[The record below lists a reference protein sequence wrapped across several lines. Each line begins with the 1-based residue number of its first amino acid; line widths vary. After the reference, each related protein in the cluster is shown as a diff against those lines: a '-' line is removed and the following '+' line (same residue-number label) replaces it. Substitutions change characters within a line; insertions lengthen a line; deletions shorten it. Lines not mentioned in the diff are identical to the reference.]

1 MNKAINTLVLAT
13 VDSLTKFK
21 NKLAYYLA
29 IFAMVFGS
37 TFGTMNAANAADV
50 GNGVV
55 HSSATATA
63 YDFNVAAKDLDI
75 TTGLVM
81 VVNVGAVTDT
91 AVTGDVDIA
100 TIDGSGNTPAG
111 ADPAAATITI
121 ASITLDAG
129 GTAGNV
135 TITDTDDN
143 TGALTVN
150 ITGDLITGG
159 TLTITT
165 AEDTDDELTTV
176 DVGGTLT
183 VTGATEI
190 DAGGSSVKGDI
201 LVNLSGADITFTG
214 GVDLADISTTGS
226 STLMFDGTVAQTITG
241 AIDGDAADEGILKI
255 DNTSSGGATFA
266 TAIGATALTGI
277 DISESDSTATFNLAV
292 DATTITNTGTA
303 TFTTTTTATNINIET
318 TGTATFTGKIIE
330 TDSSTSELDLAG
342 AATAIIGF
350 GHTTAGS
357 SNTMDDVDMSS
368 TATLILADTITNGM
382 HVFGTASVDAADIA
396 DGSKIYMPVNLSN
409 GQTIIIFKTDGGADV
424 DEATDSALQN
434 NALMTYDAAGT
445 NTTIVTA
452 TEVAEATVATNLSI
466 ATNEARALSQAYAAA
481 INDTV
486 ADATAE
492 DAFGNALNALGG
504 MTATTDTD
512 LALQVAPQTDTIG
525 GSAVAT
531 RAMTGTVQGIV
542 SNRMASLRSGD
553 AYVTGISAGNGM
565 SANSGFIQ
573 AFGSEA
579 EQKNTGPTTAKVYG
593 YDSSTSGLAI
603 GFDGM
608 TDDGSTI
615 GLSASYSSTDVDG
628 KGTGKSKNAIDS
640 YTVSVYADKATD
652 NGYIEGSLTYGINDN
667 TSSRLVNTAGLSRT
681 YTGNYDSEQ
690 ISLKVGGGAPQEVK
704 DGTFVTPYFSAT
716 GTIISTDSYT
726 ETSTTA
732 SDALRL
738 KIAQDDINSLVGT
751 AGVKAHMVTDKGTPM
766 ISFAIN
772 NEFGDT
778 TINSTNTYTGGGTAF
793 KTSTNVE
800 ELSATLGLGYSF
812 GNDVSSININYE
824 ANANEDDY
832 LSHYGTVK
840 IISKF

>member
-1 MNKAINTLVLAT
+1 MNRAINHLVLAI
-13 VDSLTKFK
+13 VDSFKKFK

-37 TFGTMNAANAADV
+37 TFGTFNAANAADLV
-50 GNGVV
+50 LTGNSTNATNGINTDTTLNVAGADTVNVKEFDLVITNVEDSATALIIGAITGEANDDDTPPTLGIVFDEDAPAVAQIVTIASVEFTADNDTAGLIDINAADAAGTSGTINFTGDVDTGLFGTTRGVIDIDFSD
-55 HSSATATA
+55 SSATAP
-63 YDFNVAAKDLDI
+63 V
-75 TTGLVM
+75 
-81 VVNVGAVTDT
+81 
-91 AVTGDVDIA
+91 
-100 TIDGSGNTPAG
+100 
-111 ADPAAATITI
+111 
-121 ASITLDAG
+121 
-129 GTAGNV
+129 
-135 TITDTDDN
+135 
-143 TGALTVN
+143 LTVN
-150 ITGDLITGG
+150 FGGD
-159 TLTITT
+159 
-165 AEDTDDELTTV
+165 V
-176 DVGGTLT
+176 
-183 VTGATEI
+183 
-190 DAGGSSVKGDI
+190 
-201 LVNLSGADITFTG
+201 
-214 GVDLADISTTGS
+214 S
-226 STLMFDGTVAQTITG
+226 STLNFNSGAELVVLNVNNATADQAITG
-241 AIDGDAADEGILKI
+241 VINSDGGAGEGTLNITK
-255 DNTSSGGATFA
+255 TSGTATFA
-266 TAIGATALTGI
+266 SAIGTTEALALIDVTSATTT
-277 DISESDSTATFNLAV
+277 SVFNGAV
-292 DATTITNTGTA
+292 EATTIVNTGTA
-303 TFTTTTTATNINIET
+303 TFDSTAIVTTATLDTGST
-318 TGTATFTGKIIE
+318 TTFTGELTATTLSVDGTASATIGYGHLTEASANVIG
-330 TDSSTSELDLAG
+330 TVDLST
-342 AATAIIGF
+342 
-350 GHTTAGS
+350 
-357 SNTMDDVDMSS
+357 
-368 TATLILADTITNGM
+368 TATLILADTVTNGM
-382 HVFGTASVDAADIA
+382 TVFKTTNLDGTTTGGDVAT
-396 DGSKIYMPVNLSN
+396 GSKIYLPVNLSN
-409 GQTIIIFKTDGGADV
+409 AQTLILFSDTDNGGDV
-424 DEATDSALQN
+424 DEATDAAMQN
-434 NALMTYDAAGT
+434 NALMTYDSVEAAQVVT
-445 NTTIVTA
+445 VTA

-466 ATNEARALSQAYAAA
+466 TKNDAKALSQAYAAA

-512 LALQVAPQTDTIG
+512 LALQVAPQTDTIS
-525 GSAVAT
+525 GSAIAT

-553 AYVTGISAGNGM
+553 AYVTGMSAGNGM
-565 SANSGFIQ
+565 SVSSGFIQ

-608 TDDGSTI
+608 TDNGSTV
-615 GLSASYSSTDVDG
+615 GLSASFSTTDVDG

-640 YTVSVYADKATD
+640 YTVSVYADKATEK
-652 NGYIEGSLTYGINDN
+652 GYIEGSLTYGINDN

-681 YTGNYDSEQ
+681 YAGNYDSEQ
-690 ISLKVGGGAPQEVK
+690 ISLKVGGGIPNEVK
-704 DGTFVTPYFSAT
+704 DGTFVTPFASAT

-751 AGVKAHMVTDKGTPM
+751 VGVKAHMVTDKGTPM

-793 KTSTNVE
+793 NTSTDVE

-812 GNDVSSININYE
+812 GNDVSSVNIGYE